1 MQETKALFMN
11 SNITYEHY
19 AGDKGTVHGSH
30 GTIHTF
36 KNYFVT
42 VFLVFSFNKNKL
54 YPNGPQMVTSKED
67 NKDFEG
73 GERRL

>member
-1 MQETKALFMN
+1 MRPTTSLFRKK
-11 SNITYEHY
+11 NIKN
-19 AGDKGTVHGSH
+19 GCR
-30 GTIHTF
+30 GTIHIF

>member
-1 MQETKALFMN
+1 MRPTTSLFRKK
-11 SNITYEHY
+11 NI
-19 AGDKGTVHGSH
+19 KNGSRD
-30 GTIHTF
+30 TIHIF

-54 YPNGPQMVTSKED
+54 YPNGRQMVTSKED